1 MKDEF
6 LEHLLAI
13 IKSKKGENPEK
24 SYTAMLQQ
32 SDINETLKKIE
43 EEAFEVID
51 EVKLNNKRK
60 NNNLDSVES
69 TANEIIK

>member
-13 IKSKKGENPEK
+13 IKSKKDENPEK

-32 SDINETLKKIE
+32 SDVNETLKKIE
-43 EEAFEVID
+43 EEEI
-51 EVKLNNKRK
+51 KLKK
-60 NNNLDSVES
+60 DMDLPSFQATAELLTENLYNLSL
-69 TANEIIK
+69 